1 MYNTTINI
9 VLQFYTDTFRTAAK
23 KHTHLNLST
32 GKYFKGKFS
41 TKNMVQ
47 LYPMNYKML
56 MYSVKFRNKTTM
68 TVSVSQSN
76 ILIFNSRFIITN
88 K

>member
-1 MYNTTINI
+1 MYNTTIII

-23 KHTHLNLST
+23 KHTHLNL
-32 GKYFKGKFS
+32 GKFS

-56 MYSVKFRNKTTM
+56 MYSIKFRNKTTM

-76 ILIFNSRFIITN
+76 ILIFNSIHYH